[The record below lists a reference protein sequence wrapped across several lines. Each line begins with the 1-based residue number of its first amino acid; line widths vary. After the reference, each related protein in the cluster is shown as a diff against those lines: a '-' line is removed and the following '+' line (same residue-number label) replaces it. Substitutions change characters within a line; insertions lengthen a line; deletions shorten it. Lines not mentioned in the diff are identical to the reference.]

1 MSSGASA
8 KGANPSGHAHKL
20 WRPAPCDEARAG
32 DLSTR
37 LRIPLPAARLLCV
50 RGLDT
55 DEAIDRYLNPR
66 LSDLGDP
73 FALPAMAG
81 AVERIWAALGAQE
94 RIVVFGDY
102 DVDGIT
108 STALLVQVLRALG
121 GDVEPFLP
129 HRMEEGYGLSPEA
142 LARCCEELQP
152 SLIVTVDCG
161 TGSVKAV
168 REAAAA
174 GIDVVVTDHH
184 TPGPEVADAVAV
196 VNPKLGTREDLH
208 VLAGVGVAFKLCHGL
223 LKHGRAAGRA
233 IAELDLRRYL
243 DLVALG
249 TITDIVPLTGENR
262 ILARHGLAQMNR
274 TECAGL
280 AALARVA
287 GIDTKIDAYE
297 VGFRLGP
304 RLNAAGRLGDALLSL
319 ELLLSNEPDRIMELA
334 HHLDAA
340 NRERQ
345 EIEARILKLATDE
358 LDAQFDGRRHFGL
371 VVAREGFHTGV
382 VGIVAS
388 RLAQRYNRPAVVI
401 GLDDEGGRGSC
412 RSIEGFDMVAALQ
425 QCAPLLRKFGG
436 HTMAAGLEIGKG
448 EVAAFAE
455 RFNEVAAA
463 ALAGADLRP
472 VQKVD
477 AWMELGE
484 ADEQMMKA
492 LEQMRPFGF
501 GNSTPVWAAR
511 GLSLVGPPR
520 VVGQGHLKMVLA
532 SGGVQREAIGWGLG
546 TRKIPDGPLD
556 VAFQLRRESYQG
568 RERLV
573 LNVQDFRPTPASGGA

>member
-1 MSSGASA
+1 M
-8 KGANPSGHAHKL
+8 
-20 WRPAPCDEARAG
+20 
-32 DLSTR
+32 
-37 LRIPLPAARLLCV
+37 AA

-55 DEAIDRYLNPR
+55 DEAIDHFLNPR

-73 FALPAMAG
+73 FRLPALEK
-81 AVERIWAALGAQE
+81 AVQRIWTAVDGRE

-108 STALLVQVLRALG
+108 STALLVQVLRVLG
-121 GDVEPFLP
+121 ADAQPFLP

-142 LARCCEELQP
+142 FTRCREELKP
-152 SLIVTVDCG
+152 GLIVTVDCG
-161 TGSVKAV
+161 TGSVAAV
-168 REAAAA
+168 RAATAA

-184 TPGPEVADAVAV
+184 TPGDQLAPALAL
-196 VNPKLGTREDLH
+196 VNPKLGPHEELQ
-208 VLAGVGVAFKLCHGL
+208 VLAGVGVAFKLCHAL
-223 LKHGRAAGRA
+223 VKHGRAAGRA
-233 IAELDLRRYL
+233 AAELDLRRYL

-287 GIDTKIDAYE
+287 GINARIDAYE
-297 VGFRLGP
+297 VGFRIGP

-319 ELLLSNEPDRIMELA
+319 ELLLGSDPQRIEELA
-334 HHLDAA
+334 HHLDAT

-345 EIEARILKLATDE
+345 EIEARILQQATDE
-358 LDAQFDGRRHFGL
+358 IDDRFDGARDFGV
-371 VVAREGFHTGV
+371 VVARAGFHPGV

-401 GLDDEGGRGSC
+401 GIDDEGGRGSC
-412 RSIEGFDMVAALQ
+412 RSIEGFDMVAGLQ

-436 HTMAAGLEIGKG
+436 HAMAAGLEIGR
-448 EVAAFAE
+448 EQVAAFSE

-463 ALAGADLRP
+463 ALSGADLRP

-484 ADEQMMKA
+484 ADERMMEA

-501 GNSTPVWAAR
+501 GNSTPVWAAG
-511 GLSLVGPPR
+511 GLRLVGPPR
-520 VVGQGHLKMVLA
+520 VVGQGHLKLMLA

-546 TRKIPDGPLD
+546 ARPIPDGPLD

-573 LNVQDFRPTPASGGA
+573 LNVQDFRPSAAPRTA